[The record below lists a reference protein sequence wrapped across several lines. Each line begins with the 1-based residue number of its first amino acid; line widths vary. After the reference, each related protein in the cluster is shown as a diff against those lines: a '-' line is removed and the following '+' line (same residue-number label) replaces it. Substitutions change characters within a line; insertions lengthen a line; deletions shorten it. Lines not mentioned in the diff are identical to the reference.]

1 MVLIWS
7 NCWDR
12 FICYTLY
19 KHFKYVKCISKHRI
33 GKAICNTNT
42 VESTVPSSVFKS

>member
-1 MVLIWS
+1 MVVIWS
-7 NCWDR
+7 NYQDR

-19 KHFKYVKCISKHRI
+19 KHFKCVKCISKHAI

-42 VESTVPSSVFKS
+42 VESTVPSSVFKN